1 MNIVTEKPY
10 KDRLGDGIFTILNL
24 NEEDFNRFIEILT
37 IAPNKKI
44 EDWINFYYSTDYC
57 KNPDNEIK
65 IGLDEKNTRRYSSM
79 ATRDSNYSI
88 TEFMSQL
95 ELYLQNL
102 ERDSD
107 EYLRCNKIVSTR
119 NIDALKRFFS
129 GRNGE
134 YSELI
139 DKLFE
144 VLTNL
149 DICQKFMNFDENID
163 YFKIEEKSYQIEDY
177 LRKFGEIFKYRDETE
192 GEENAFFLGNYLIR
206 NFNLPES
213 IRATMLQNATQI
225 YQFYHE
231 RYSRYVDRRYE
242 FRELDKEDDMRTF
255 RIGDEPNWNV
265 NKELRAAIFNDMP
278 EDLSLEEQALFIYTR
293 LCQELEY
300 NEEYLYRDKD
310 ISSQF
315 ESDFSQE
322 QLESI
327 KPGSKIT
334 CFDFS
339 RIFSKLVNELAGDI
353 EAVIISQ
360 GTNRGHFLTGFYT
373 DKVSVRLEAINI
385 NLEGRKDPTND
396 LMKAKNGIKLR
407 GVQPIFD
414 RDGII
419 NDSLRKVYSLTYGK
433 DALSIK
439 GFVQELKS
447 LPQTEVPNDIKLKL
461 QSFIEV
467 MRDRGIVGNEF
478 VQTLDGMCKAK
489 FFGQDVEKAYL
500 GKRMEHDGKKHIQ
513 RMILFRQKGTEEQE
527 EPQFYL
533 IDTSTLKMVEPTQQQ
548 LIEELNSGSMIY
560 ESEKHKIAGID
571 KEANDDTAK

>member
-10 KDRLGDGIFTILNL
+10 KDRLSDGIFTILNL
-24 NEEDFNRFIEILT
+24 GEEDFNRFIEILT

-44 EDWINFYYSTDYC
+44 EDWIYFFYSTDHC
-57 KNPDNEIK
+57 KNPDNEVK
-65 IGLDEKNTRRYSSM
+65 IGLDEKNTRRYTEMREGLS
-79 ATRDSNYSI
+79 YSI
-88 TEFMSQL
+88 PEFMSQL
-95 ELYLQNL
+95 ESYLQNL

-107 EYLRCNKIVSTR
+107 EYLCCNKIIAIR
-119 NIDALKRFFS
+119 NIDALKKYFS
-129 GRNGE
+129 GRNGKD
-134 YSELI
+134 SELI

-144 VLTNL
+144 ALTNP
-149 DICQKFMNFDENID
+149 DICERFMNFDENGD
-163 YFKIEEKSYQIEDY
+163 YFKIEGKSYQIEDY
-177 LRKFGEIFKYRDETE
+177 LKKFGQIFRYRYEAE
-192 GEENAFFLGNYLIR
+192 GEEEAFFVGDFLIR
-206 NFNLPES
+206 NFHLPES
-213 IRATMLQNATQI
+213 VKSTIYQNATQI
-225 YQFYHE
+225 YQAYHE

-242 FRELDKEDDMRTF
+242 FRELDNEDDMRTF
-255 RIGDEPNWNV
+255 RNGDEPNWNV
-265 NKELRAAIFNDMP
+265 NEELRAAIFNNLP
-278 EDLSLEEQALFIYTR
+278 QDLSLEEQALFIYTR

-300 NEEYLYRDKD
+300 NEEYLYRNKD

-315 ESDFSQE
+315 ESNFSQE

-339 RIFSKLVNELAGDI
+339 RIFSKLVNELDGDI
-353 EAVIISQ
+353 EAIVISQ

-385 NLEGRKDPTND
+385 NLNGRQDPTND

-433 DALSIK
+433 DALSVK

-447 LPQTEVPNDIKLKL
+447 LPETDVPDDIKLKL

-500 GKRMEHDGKKHIQ
+500 GKRMEHDGEKHIQ

-527 EPQFYL
+527 EPHFYL
-533 IDTSTLKMVEPTQQQ
+533 IDTSTLEMVEPPQQQ